1 MSDPGNPTNSAAT
14 PVPVG
19 HSLPIARLL
28 YALGFGIVAWLVFW
42 AVILLSAVQF
52 VVTLVNG
59 RVNEELRGF
68 CAGLI
73 RYEWELLAYVSFV
86 RDDQPFPIGPFPKS

>member
-19 HSLPIARLL
+19 HSFPGVRLL
-28 YALGFGIVAWLVFW
+28 YAVGFGIVAYLVFG
-42 AVILLSAVQF
+42 AVVLLAVVQF
-52 VVTLVNG
+52 IVVAING

-68 CAGLI
+68 SASLI
-73 RYEWELLAYVSFV
+73 RYEWELFAYITFV
-86 RDDQPFPIGPFPKS
+86 RDEQPFPIGPFPKS